1 MVTVVITVIV
11 MLILLSIFIGSSTS
25 SIDQASETKIK
36 QEITEVKKG
45 IDSVRLLNAK
55 EGTDEETLNRG
66 FIKVRVENAP
76 ESFVSFDADEITGYV
91 VDLSTISYEKLKT
104 GREYLTLMKG
114 DVVTFDQDDVF
125 AYDGVGNVYYLK
137 GYQLETGELSYTDK
151 VEERKDGPTVEVIST
166 EQGNVQLKVTPK
178 YGGEITSVIVG
189 SKSAT
194 STDGT
199 NFEVKLTSNGSYI
212 VIATEEGGNS
222 TRTTLVVADIT
233 EEQGARPEVEDV
245 YINDHALYTNQSVA
259 TLVVEAQD
267 VSKMSISQDVL
278 DVPSVNDIA
287 RWREYKRES
296 SIMLKE
302 GINQIYVW
310 VKNDAEVS
318 SDYKLAEVILDS
330 IAPTRDEPTYIMDGF
345 KLVITSNQQDD
356 SEMTTEY
363 GYKMTTET
371 EYTWQESQIVLDVEP
386 GATYDIITRATD
398 IAGNVSESRPTT
410 TTEIL
415 SIPDNI
421 TIEAVPE
428 STWTSRVAVTI
439 SYPGTYGVEPFENIY
454 RIDGGEW
461 QKVSSNSVAMTI
473 IANARIEAAVAAKL
487 NGVDTK
493 LGNIEVYDVENIDRV
508 KPYIYDISETEGYYQ
523 EGYDMTFKIV
533 DEESG
538 LVAWSVTETNETPE
552 VWHEV
557 FEPTLEPVEGTFKIE
572 KSGTYYIWGKDESG
586 QIGSLS
592 IKIEN
597 IDITDPVIN
606 SYQINY
612 GTGKATIVAKATDAE
627 LGLVAYAF
635 TKGQGSEPLSSDWV
649 NIERTM
655 IPYTMTKEVTENDYY
670 AIWVKDISG
679 RISHMEKYIKVIY
692 AVTYDYKT
700 NEGESIS
707 INGGNKLYVG
717 CNSNVDL
724 TPTSKRQYSSF
735 VGWNTD
741 PNAKGALDTLRIG
754 DGSTGQEDITLYAI
768 FKYEDKI
775 TFKKSSEAT
784 VYELTLTI
792 AKQVDFTTL
801 QYSYNGTTWTEYTE
815 GLYMT
820 NNKTVYARTV
830 YKNEVITTDSITI
843 TNICENHNYKLATC
857 LTESTCYY
865 CGKYNG
871 PALGHSM
878 GNWYTAVEATCT
890 TAGVSRNDCS
900 RGCGY
905 YEEKTIEALGHAYS
919 AYVTTKAATCT
930 ATGVETST
938 CANCKDAKSRVLAA
952 LGHDLGEWYTS
963 KTAKCTVDGEKR
975 KDCSRCSYYET
986 EVVAKLGHAY
996 TAWVAVDDEEHTRGC
1011 SRCVVTEYDFHTY
1024 VDVGDHKECED
1035 CGYEK
1040 YSVYVTLYTDGTL
1053 GFCNDE
1059 SLIDGKTVQSLYG
1072 DIGNSRYAFYS
1083 YVPWYSKKDSI
1094 ITVEF
1099 VNKVSP
1105 MRSTAYWFY
1114 WCSNLATINN
1124 ISNLDT
1130 TNVTNME
1137 SMFASCESLTSVD
1150 MSGFNTAKVTNMNGL
1165 FSGCD
1170 NLLTVNTTGI
1180 NTANVTDMR
1189 YMFYWCRNLKSVDV
1203 SGFDT
1208 QNVTNMAQMFS
1219 ECRNLE
1225 ALDVSDWNTAK
1236 VTSTNHMFDFCEKLT
1251 VLDVSDFDMGNVTDM
1266 INMFASCRGLTILD
1280 VSNWNTS
1287 NVTLMGGVF
1296 YECNNLETLDVS
1308 KWNTEKATDMG
1319 TLFYRCRKLTTID
1332 VSGFKT
1338 SNVID
1343 MSAMFGSCSSVV
1355 ELDVDGFDTSNV
1367 KNMQSMFSE
1376 CYKLKNLNVKNFITG
1391 NVTNMGHMFYHCD
1404 SLESIDVNVFE
1415 TNKVTGMKYMFAY
1428 CGNLTSLDVSKFNTS
1443 NVTDMS
1449 DMFEW
1454 CEKLTSIDVSNFDT
1468 SNVTTMS
1475 NMFNYCKQVSTLN
1488 VSNFNTAKV
1497 TKMDYMFHGCENLTN
1512 LDVSNFNTSNVTAM
1526 LHMFQS
1532 CSKLTSLN
1540 VNNFDTSNVTSMFG
1554 MFAYT
1559 KGLTSLDLSN
1569 WNTINTTNMGRMF
1582 YDCSNLATLTLGVSF
1597 DKMDGAD
1604 MFAGCNNLKE
1614 IETKRV
1620 ITTSSNAIK
1629 LSTDIGLGD
1638 SAILYVP
1645 DRSSELLYEAAPYY
1659 ETVFGAKDSTGDIAR
1674 VRVKGYVYLKPT
1686 VDFANYSHYEFEAFY
1701 NVSTGSD
1708 YMSFQ
1713 CHTWGGFEKLN
1724 IPIKNLTAGTTY
1736 TLSFTE
1742 YISDQTLLDG
1752 RNGCKVASSPMGET
1766 GEKISGLQYKTYET
1780 SSNGK
1785 DVSVTFTAT
1794 SSTMYWIWDFS
1805 ALDNNHYSSISFE
1818 NVTVK

>member
-938 CANCKDAKSRVLAA
+938 CANCKDKKSRVLDA
-952 LGHDLGEWYTS
+952 LGHDMGAWYTS
-963 KTAKCTVDGEKR
+963 KVAKCTINGESR
-975 KDCSRCSYYET
+975 KNCSRCSYYET
-986 EVVAKLGHAY
+986 EAIAKLGHDY
-996 TAWVAVDDEEHTRGC
+996 TAWVAVDDAEHTRGC
-1011 SRCVVTEYDFHTY
+1011 NRCTITEKSAHNFAIVNDKK
-1024 VDVGDHKECED
+1024 VCSD
-1035 CGYEK
+1035 CGYIKEE
-1040 YSVYVTLYTDGTL
+1040 VYVTLYTDGTL
-1053 GFCNDE
+1053 GFCSSE
-1059 SLIDGKTVQSLYG
+1059 STMEGKTVQSLYG
-1072 DIGNSRYAFYS
+1072 NIANSRYYTDIL
-1083 YVPWYSKKDSI
+1083 VPWYEEREQIKI
-1094 ITVEF
+1094 VEF
-1099 VNKVSP
+1099 VNEVKP
-1105 MRSTAYWFY
+1105 LKSTENWFSY
-1114 WCSNLATINN
+1114 CANLTTVNNAGNLNTENVTYMSRMFYHCGNLLSLDSSEWDTSSVASMGNMFLGCNN
-1124 ISNLDT
+1124 ITSISTSNWNT
-1130 TNVTNME
+1130 EKVTNME
-1137 SMFASCESLTSVD
+1137 
-1150 MSGFNTAKVTNMNGL
+1150 
-1165 FSGCD
+1165 
-1170 NLLTVNTTGI
+1170 
-1180 NTANVTDMR
+1180 
-1189 YMFYWCRNLKSVDV
+1189 
-1203 SGFDT
+1203 
-1208 QNVTNMAQMFS
+1208 
-1219 ECRNLE
+1219 
-1225 ALDVSDWNTAK
+1225 
-1236 VTSTNHMFDFCEKLT
+1236 
-1251 VLDVSDFDMGNVTDM
+1251 
-1266 INMFASCRGLTILD
+1266 NMFFECYKLESLD
-1280 VSNWNTS
+1280 VSNWNTG
-1287 NVTLMGGVF
+1287 NVTEMGSMF
-1296 YECNNLETLDVS
+1296 YSCRNLSVIDVS
-1308 KWNTEKATDMG
+1308 GFDTKNVTDMSSMFSG
-1319 TLFYRCRKLTTID
+1319 CNIVTTID
-1332 VSGFKT
+1332 VSNWNTEKVTTMYGMFVGCRGLTSLDVSGLDTGNVTNISSMFRYATNITSLDLSGFDTKNVVNMGDMFYECNALKT
-1338 SNVID
+1338 LDLGGWNIENVKY
-1343 MSAMFGSCSSVV
+1343 MSAMFMYCTSL
-1355 ELDVDGFDTSNV
+1355 ENLDLTGWNPVNVTDMSFMFYYCRSLPSLSINGWNTSNV
-1367 KNMQSMFSE
+1367 KNMNGMFNGCKSLKSLDVAGIDTGNVTDMKQMFSE
-1376 CYKLKNLNVKNFITG
+1376 CN
-1391 NVTNMGHMFYHCD
+1391 
-1404 SLESIDVNVFE
+1404 S
-1415 TNKVTGMKYMFAY
+1415 
-1428 CGNLTSLDVSKFNTS
+1428 
-1443 NVTDMS
+1443 
-1449 DMFEW
+1449 
-1454 CEKLTSIDVSNFDT
+1454 
-1468 SNVTTMS
+1468 
-1475 NMFNYCKQVSTLN
+1475 
-1488 VSNFNTAKV
+1488 
-1497 TKMDYMFHGCENLTN
+1497 
-1512 LDVSNFNTSNVTAM
+1512 
-1526 LHMFQS
+1526 
-1532 CSKLTSLN
+1532 
-1540 VNNFDTSNVTSMFG
+1540 
-1554 MFAYT
+1554 
-1559 KGLTSLDLSN
+1559 LTSLDLSSFDTSN
-1569 WNTINTTNMGRMF
+1569 VGNMDSFF
-1582 YDCSNLATLTLGVSF
+1582 YNCNKLVTLVLGESF
-1597 DKMDGAD
+1597 DKLNGVN
-1604 MFAGCNNLKE
+1604 MFWNCSSLKE
-1614 IETKRV
+1614 IETRRA
-1620 ITTSSNAIK
+1620 ITNSSDAIE
-1629 LSTDIGLGD
+1629 LNIDMRLG
-1638 SAILYVP
+1638 SNVILYVP
-1645 DRSSELLYEAAPYY
+1645 DRASEVAYEAAPNY
-1659 ETVFGAKDSTGDIAR
+1659 EAVFGAKDANGDIAR
-1674 VRVKGYVYLKPT
+1674 VVYSALPEFTYTSDNWELIDDGVVGGTQNWRLKLKSSGTLTFTKVDPNVDIFLVGGGGGGSMGGGGGGYTNTVKKIEVTTGTPYVITIGRGGAGSNMGVGGTGGTTSGFGESADGGTGGGINGNARNGGNGCGGGGAGASSSYEGGY
-1686 VDFANYSHYEFEAFY
+1686 AGNG
-1701 NVSTGSD
+1701 GSNGSGGGD
-1708 YMSFQ
+1708 AYFSADTT
-1713 CHTWGGFEKLN
+1713 HWGGSGM
-1724 IPIKNLTAGTTY
+1724 GTGHNY
-1736 TLSFTE
+1736 
-1742 YISDQTLLDG
+1742 
-1752 RNGCKVASSPMGET
+1752 GCEFW
-1766 GEKISGLQYKTYET
+1766 E
-1780 SSNGK
+1780 
-1785 DVSVTFTAT
+1785 AT
-1794 SSTMYWIWDFS
+1794 SDPAKMYGGGGGGSGRYVNGQGGAGGGGEGAEAYSEEVWVYSTSGSPNTGGGGGGCYNATASPGGSGILIIRN
-1805 ALDNNHYSSISFE
+1805 AR
-1818 NVTVK
+1818 